1 MLKAMGA
8 LLKLALFSIVIL
20 LAGQWISWDGRT
32 LSQHVQA
39 QVTHAERSDTAAY
52 VRGLARRVTEDARS
66 GFEKT
71 LKDRSMLHP
80 GTGLLPAPAHASRAK
95 ALAPSVSPPAS
106 EDDGEITDRTEIQ
119 SAAPEKPLDRQPAK
133 QGEMRT
139 VAHTEEQIPPSERQK
154 LRALIRELNS
164 TTD

>member
-39 QVTHAERSDTAAY
+39 QFAHAEKSDTAAY
-52 VRGLARRVTEDARS
+52 MRGLARRVTEDARS
-66 GFEKT
+66 GFEKKT
-71 LKDRSMLHP
+71 KQRGHV
-80 GTGLLPAPAHASRAK
+80 PAATHAAQK
-95 ALAPSVSPPAS
+95 AAVPQENDS
-106 EDDGEITDRTEIQ
+106 ELTDRTETQ
-119 SAAPEKPLDRQPAK
+119 AAAPLQAP
-133 QGEMRT
+133 
-139 VAHTEEQIPPSERQK
+139 AHTAAQPQAEVRTIAHAEEQIPPSERQK

-164 TTD
+164 SND